1 MFDKCIATVTGFIP
15 SLPWILVAVLTGVT
29 IHSLRLGAFSVDIY
43 IQGVVVAFGAAIT
56 TALWVGAIDNGSD

>member
-1 MFDKCIATVTGFIP
+1 MFDKCMATVTGFIP
-15 SLPWILVAVLTGVT
+15 NLVWILVVILTGVT

-43 IQGVVVAFGAAIT
+43 IQGVVTAFGAAIT